1 MNLQY
6 LYKYRAFDRLSIQI
20 FIKSELYFAKADD
33 LNDPYEISLPV
44 TFEGTDEQIKAKLQ
58 SLNIPVTDE
67 NVKNVKDAN
76 SQTRKELKKQAEES
90 LVEATRTFGICSFSE
105 VNNDILLWS
114 HYSDCQKGFCLE
126 FDVTT
131 PFFRS
136 HENGEPLYHRVY
148 YHEILPSNSYFKN
161 TPKESVLASLLNKYS
176 GWGYEQEWRFVGDP
190 GCHRFEPECLK
201 GVIFG
206 YRMPKHEREA
216 ICRLLTKW
224 EHPVK
229 FYEVK
234 ISLTGKFALKIE
246 PL

>member
-1 MNLQY
+1 MNIQY

-20 FIKSELYFAKADD
+20 FTKTELYFAKADN
-33 LNDPYEISLPV
+33 LNDPYEISLPM

-67 NVKNVKDAN
+67 HVRNVKD
-76 SQTRKELKKQAEES
+76 SQTRKELKKQAEEN
-90 LVEATRTFGICSFSE
+90 LVEARNTAGICSFSA
-105 VNNDILLWS
+105 VNDDILLWS
-114 HYSDCQKGFCLE
+114 HYSDCHKGFCLE

-131 PFFRS
+131 SFFKSR
-136 HENGEPLYHRVY
+136 ENGKPLYLPVEY
-148 YHEILPSNSYFKN
+148 PEIIPSKSYFKN
-161 TPKESVLASLLNKYS
+161 TPKESVLASFLNKYS
-176 GWGYEQEWRFVGDP
+176 GWSYEKEWRLFGDP
-190 GCHRFEPECLK
+190 GCHRFEPAGLK

-206 YRMPKHEREA
+206 YRMPGHEREA

-229 FYEVK
+229 CYEVQ
-234 ISLTGKFALKIE
+234 ISLKGKFALKIE